1 MHLRTDFP
9 AKMREVEA
17 FMACDAFDVN
27 INMTNEHLLHVAK
40 QVSIKYRVLLD
51 TGIHAVINFAVK
63 LSTVSLSLSVSRSLA
78 LSLPMSHFLTAMCA
92 PVICNGALCRLL
104 RFKLRRSRR
113 SPSMRRQHARPLRR
127 WRPAARRRA
136 HRRRHRWNAS
146 WMTTSGL
153 WRVKFFAC
161 GLGVP

>member
-78 LSLPMSHFLTAMCA
+78 LSLPLSHFLTAMCA
-92 PVICNGALCRLL
+92 SCD
-104 RFKLRRSRR
+104 
-113 SPSMRRQHARPLRR
+113 M
-127 WRPAARRRA
+127 
-136 HRRRHRWNAS
+136 
-146 WMTTSGL
+146 
-153 WRVKFFAC
+153 
-161 GLGVP
+161 

>member
-1 MHLRTDFP
+1 VHLRTDFP

-63 LSTVSLSLSVSRSLA
+63 LSTVSISLSVSVSRSLA
-78 LSLPMSHFLTAMCA
+78 LSLPLSHFLTAMCA
-92 PVICNGALCRLL
+92 SCD
-104 RFKLRRSRR
+104 
-113 SPSMRRQHARPLRR
+113 M
-127 WRPAARRRA
+127 
-136 HRRRHRWNAS
+136 
-146 WMTTSGL
+146 
-153 WRVKFFAC
+153 
-161 GLGVP
+161 